1 LTKISEK
8 AILNSKF
15 KMQIHLDLRRRGP
28 EKWGTLKMSAYKIAV
43 LPGDGIG
50 PEVMKEALKVLK
62 AVEGALPSL
71 RFQWKECPTGARCYL
86 EKGSDLPAETMK
98 ACKESDAILFG
109 SAGLPDVRYAD
120 GTEIAPQLTLRFTLD
135 LYAGIRP
142 IKKYAGIRPVLA
154 GDPPIDYVIFRENT
168 EGLYA
173 SRGGGVR
180 VGNELAVDNM
190 VITRKGTERIVKYA
204 FRLAQKRKGA
214 PADGKKRVTCVD
226 KANVLRS
233 MAFFREV
240 FDRVASSF
248 PGIEAEHAYVDAMT
262 LYMVQK
268 PQWFDVVV
276 LENMFGDILSDL
288 AAGTI
293 GGMGLAPSADVGD
306 TYGLFQPSHGSA
318 PDIAGKGI
326 ANPVAQILSAAMM
339 LDWLGEKKGDPEA
352 HRGAMAIESAMADV
366 LRDPKY
372 HTPDLGG
379 KAVTAMIGDAVAA
392 RVAGSV

>member
-1 LTKISEK
+1 
-8 AILNSKF
+8 
-15 KMQIHLDLRRRGP
+15 M
-28 EKWGTLKMSAYKIAV
+28 GTYRIAV

-50 PEVMKEALKVLK
+50 PEVMKEALKVIK
-62 AVEGALPSL
+62 AVEKAFPGL
-71 RFQWKECPTGARCYL
+71 RFQCQEYPTGARCYL

-98 ACKESDAILFG
+98 ACRESDAILFG
-109 SAGLPDVRYAD
+109 SAGLPEVRYAD

-142 IKKYAGIRPVLA
+142 IKKYPGIRPVLA

-248 PGIEAEHAYVDAMT
+248 PEIAAEHAYVDAMT

-293 GGMGLAPSADVGD
+293 GGLGLAPSADVGD

-339 LDWLGEKKGDPEA
+339 LDWLGEKKSDA
-352 HRGAMAIESAMADV
+352 DALRGAQTIERAMAEV
-366 LRDPKY
+366 LKDARY

-379 KAVTAMIGDAVAA
+379 KADTEMVGDAVAQRVIEA
-392 RVAGSV
+392 R

>member
-1 LTKISEK
+1 
-8 AILNSKF
+8 
-15 KMQIHLDLRRRGP
+15 M
-28 EKWGTLKMSAYKIAV
+28 GTYRIAV

-50 PEVMKEALKVLK
+50 PEVMKEALKVLT
-62 AVEGALPSL
+62 AVEKAYRGL
-71 RFQWKECPTGARCYL
+71 RLDFQEYPTGARCYL
-86 EKGSDLPAETMK
+86 ERGKDLPAETMR

-109 SAGLPDVRYAD
+109 SAGLPEVRYAD
-120 GTEIAPQLTLRFTLD
+120 GTEIAPQLTLRFALD

-142 IKKYAGIRPVLA
+142 IKKFPGIRPVLA

-204 FRLAQKRKGA
+204 FRLAQKRTGA
-214 PADGKKRVTCVD
+214 PADGKRRVTCVD

-240 FDRVASSF
+240 FDGVASCF
-248 PGIEAEHAYVDAMT
+248 PGIASEHAYVDAMT
-262 LYMVQK
+262 LYMVQR
-268 PQWFDVVV
+268 PQTFDVVV

-306 TYGLFQPSHGSA
+306 SYGLFQPSHGSA

-326 ANPVAQILSAAMM
+326 ANPVAQILSGAMM
-339 LDWLGEKKGDPEA
+339 LEWLGEKRGDPVA
-352 HRGAMAIESAMADV
+352 QKGASAIESAMAGV
-366 LRDPKY
+366 LRDPQY
-372 HTPDLGG
+372 HPPDLGG
-379 KAVTAMIGDAVAA
+379 KAATAMIGDAVAS
-392 RVAGSV
+392 RVVGAM